1 MRLGLVI
8 NDIGTEKGGYT
19 TVRLAA
25 AAAERGH
32 EVWMIGVAD
41 LAYQPDGSVHAIGVS
56 PSKKK
61 YKSGATLV
69 EELREQASERRMVSL
84 DGMDV
89 LMLRND
95 PAVDLAERPWAQTSP
110 ILFGQLAAERG
121 TLVVNDPEHLAL
133 AINKTYFQHFPEG
146 VRPEACISR
155 DVDTIKRF
163 IEEREGRAVIKPLQG
178 SGGHNVFV
186 VKDEDH
192 TNLNQMIEAVLRDGY
207 AIVQE
212 YLPRAADG
220 DMRLFVL
227 NGQALEHEGV
237 YAAFRRVGA
246 DDDARSNLSAGGH
259 IAAAQPDE
267 DALRL
272 VEMVRPKLVRDG
284 MYLVGLDVVG
294 DKLMEVNVFSP
305 GGFGCVTDTTGV
317 DFAEI
322 VIADLERKVRFKS
335 YYGSRIPNAQ
345 LATL

>member
-8 NDIGTEKGGYT
+8 NDIATEQAGYT
-19 TVRLAA
+19 TVRLAIA
-25 AAAERGH
+25 AAQRGH
-32 EVWMIGVAD
+32 EVWMIGAAD
-41 LAYQPDGSVHAIGVS
+41 LGYEPDGAVQAIGVS
-56 PSKKK
+56 PSKRR
-61 YKSGATLV
+61 YESGEDLL
-69 EELREQASERRMVSL
+69 EELRAQAKERRVVSF

-95 PAVDLAERPWAQTSP
+95 PAADLGDRTWAQTSP

-133 AINKTYFQHFPEG
+133 AINKTYFQHFPES
-146 VRPEACISR
+146 VRPAARISR
-155 DVDTIKRF
+155 EVDTIKRF
-163 IEEREGRAVIKPLQG
+163 IEERDGRAVIKPLQG

-186 VKDEDH
+186 VKQEDQ
-192 TNLNQMIEAVLRDGY
+192 TNLTQMIEAVLRDGY

-212 YLPRAADG
+212 YLPKAAEG
-220 DMRLFVL
+220 DLRLFLL
-227 NGQALEHEGV
+227 NGQALEHQGV

-246 DDDARSNLSAGGH
+246 EGDGRSNLTAGGR
-259 IAAAQPDE
+259 IEPGQPDE
-267 DALRL
+267 QALRL

-294 DKLMEVNVFSP
+294 DKLMEVNVLSP
-305 GGFGCVTDTTGV
+305 GGFGCILDTTGV

-322 VIADLERKVRFKS
+322 VIVDLERKVRFKS
-335 YYGSRIPNAQ
+335 YYGHRIPNAQ

>member
-1 MRLGLVI
+1 MRLGFVI
-8 NDIGTEKGGYT
+8 NDIETESAGYT
-19 TVRLAA
+19 TVSLTLAA
-25 AAAERGH
+25 VARGH
-32 EVWMIGVAD
+32 EVWLIGVAD
-41 LAYQPDGSVHAIGVS
+41 LTYEPDGSIQAVGVT
-56 PSKKK
+56 PTKKR
-61 YKSGATLV
+61 YKSGETLL
-69 EELREQASERRMVSL
+69 EELRAQAPERRTVSL
-84 DGMDV
+84 DGVDV

-95 PAVDLAERPWAQTSP
+95 PAADLVERPWAQTSP
-110 ILFGQLAAERG
+110 ILFGQLAAGRG

-146 VRPEACISR
+146 VRPRARISR
-155 DVDTIKRF
+155 EVDVIKRF
-163 IEEREGRAVIKPLQG
+163 IEELDGRAVIKPLQG

-186 VKDEDH
+186 VRDEDH
-192 TNLNQMIEAVLRDGY
+192 TNLTQMIEAVLRDGY

-212 YLPRAADG
+212 YLPQAAEG
-220 DMRLFVL
+220 DLRLFVL
-227 NGQALEHEGV
+227 NGQALEHDGV

-246 DDDARSNLSAGGH
+246 EGDGRSNLTAGGH
-259 IAAAQPDE
+259 VEPGQPDE
-267 DALRL
+267 QALRL

-305 GGFGCVTDTTGV
+305 GGFPAVAETTGV